1 MPTKT
6 FLNLSEHKRA
16 QIEAAA
22 IHEFAQNGLRGAT
35 VNALVDNSGIAKG
48 SYYQYFSDMGDV
60 FQHILT
66 IARQKKLALANE
78 LSSSNGRDM
87 FAYLRWLFQVEILF
101 ELREPELAAIEHHAF
116 LETLNY
122 SAAQDENA
130 PLIGGPSFF
139 NEFLAQGIL
148 ADDVATWVDTKL
160 AAHLLGA
167 VYHLITRQLIARL
180 GDTADALRSGKA
192 DIREDPLAQSL
203 LDNLMDLLEAGL
215 AREPAIR
222 KDFFS
227 K

>member
-6 FLNLSEHKRA
+6 FLNLPQHKRA
-16 QIEAAA
+16 KIESAAVQ
-22 IHEFAQNGLRGAT
+22 EFAQKGLRGAS
-35 VNALVDNSGIAKG
+35 VNSLVENSGIAEG
-48 SYYQYFSDMGDV
+48 SYYQYFSGMEDI

-66 IARQKKLALANE
+66 IARQKKLALANA

-101 ELREPELAAIEHHAF
+101 ELREPELAAIEHEAF
-116 LETLNY
+116 LESLKAPETET
-122 SAAQDENA
+122 ENA
-130 PLIGGPSFF
+130 PLIGGSSFF

-167 VYHLITRQLIARL
+167 VYHLVNRQLIARL
-180 GDTADALRSGKA
+180 GENAEALRTGKI
-192 DIREDPLAQSL
+192 DIREDPLTQSL

-215 AREPAIR
+215 SREPAIR
-222 KDFFS
+222 KDFYS

>member
-22 IHEFAQNGLRGAT
+22 IHEFARNGLRGAT

-116 LETLNY
+116 LESLNN